1 MKRLCC
7 FLTAFLLL
15 TVTNITSA
23 KDIYLFSEIHGSVQY
38 DGYLVT
44 ESYHFNEK
52 NGTETVSLVW
62 LTLDRRMKNKPYFH
76 NYWFQQQEGGMHFRV
91 YYENEHRESG
101 GWVRSSKKNI
111 TIYDTMRIHCGNPY
125 YGRDYL

>member
-1 MKRLCC
+1 MKKLLTV
-7 FLTAFLLL
+7 LTAFLLL
-15 TVTNITSA
+15 TVTSTVSA
-23 KDIYLFSEIHGSVQY
+23 RDIYLFSEIHGSVQY

-44 ESYHFNEK
+44 ESYHYNE
-52 NGTETVSLVW
+52 NDMTETVSLVW
-62 LTLDRRMKNKPYFH
+62 LTLDNRMRNKPYFH
-76 NYWFQQQEGGMHFRV
+76 NYRFYQQEGGMYFRV

-111 TIYDTMRIHCGNPY
+111 TIYDAMRVHCGNPY